1 MPLCQIRK
9 NYTYNPDIEST
20 DRTKSTISNLGRA
33 LMKKKLLMLELKEII
48 YDKQLRYLW
57 NLYGYLLQWKKSNAR
72 SCFRYTNKNFRKVWT
87 SAKKADGT
95 ALTVYKSKN
104 AINKNFGKRLV
115 TPLNFEFF
123 SALYLSLWNFK
134 RFDFKNWKEELVQRR
149 YSSNT

>member
-1 MPLCQIRK
+1 
-9 NYTYNPDIEST
+9 
-20 DRTKSTISNLGRA
+20 
-33 LMKKKLLMLELKEII
+33 MKKKLLMLELKEII

-57 NLYGYLLQWKKSNAR
+57 NLYGYLLQWKKSKAR

-123 SALYLSLWNFK
+123 
-134 RFDFKNWKEELVQRR
+134 
-149 YSSNT
+149 